1 MSSISIDIELDEIV
15 SSLTRY
21 DRVRLFEILQDDGYI
36 NKVLTI
42 TKEGKID
49 LPSSKSKNFSNNDFN
64 KSLQILFNQGW
75 RLSLEEEEI
84 INKIAAKY
92 EI

>member
-36 NKVLTI
+36 NKALTI
-42 TKEGKID
+42 TKEGEID